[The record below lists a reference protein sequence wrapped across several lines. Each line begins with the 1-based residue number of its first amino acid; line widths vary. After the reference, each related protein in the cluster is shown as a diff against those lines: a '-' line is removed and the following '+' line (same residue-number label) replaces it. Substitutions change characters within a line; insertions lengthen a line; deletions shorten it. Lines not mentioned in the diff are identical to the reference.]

1 MKKTIT
7 CILLTAGLTG
17 YLSAQTPVQDKS
29 DKNSG
34 KVIRMDKQ
42 MFLDNIFDY
51 TSGSTN
57 WKYKGEKPAV
67 IDFYA
72 TWCGPCR
79 MVAPLLKSLAKEY
92 KDQIAVYKVD
102 TDKQKELSA
111 VMGIQ
116 SLPTIIFIP
125 KTGQPQ
131 IIIGAANKATFR
143 KAIEDEKQAL
153 HISNLNITNKREG
166 AIIIAPPLSIYTIA
180 NCILFLEISVVQTF
194 KTFAVT
200 SFVLSHFVNC
210 IVNSIQ
216 VQSFCTSSNAFLVST
231 ST

>member
-1 MKKTIT
+1 MKKAIT
-7 CILLTAGLTG
+7 YLLLAAGLTG
-17 YLSAQTPVQDKS
+17 HLSAQIPVQSQS

-34 KVIRMDKQ
+34 KLIRMDKQ

-79 MVAPLLKSLAKEY
+79 IVAPLLKSLAKEY
-92 KDQIAVYKVD
+92 KDQIIVYKVD

-111 VMGIQ
+111 DMGIQ

-131 IIIGAANKATFR
+131 II
-143 KAIEDEKQAL
+143 
-153 HISNLNITNKREG
+153 
-166 AIIIAPPLSIYTIA
+166 
-180 NCILFLEISVVQTF
+180 V
-194 KTFAVT
+194 
-200 SFVLSHFVNC
+200 
-210 IVNSIQ
+210 
-216 VQSFCTSSNAFLVST
+216 
-231 ST
+231 

>member
-7 CILLTAGLTG
+7 CLLLTTGLTG
-17 YLSAQTPVQDKS
+17 YLSAQTPFRDKS
-29 DKNSG
+29 DKNKG
-34 KVIRMDKQ
+34 KVIHMDKQ

-51 TSGSTN
+51 TSGSTD

-72 TWCGPCR
+72 TC

-92 KDQIAVYKVD
+92 KDQIVVYKVD

-111 VMGIQ
+111 AMGIQ

-131 IIIGAANKATFR
+131 IIIGAANKTTFR
-143 KAIEDEKQAL
+143 KAIEE
-153 HISNLNITNKREG
+153 
-166 AIIIAPPLSIYTIA
+166 
-180 NCILFLEISVVQTF
+180 
-194 KTFAVT
+194 
-200 SFVLSHFVNC
+200 VL
-210 IVNSIQ
+210 
-216 VQSFCTSSNAFLVST
+216 LKE
-231 ST
+231 

>member
-102 TDKQKELSA
+102 TDKQKNYLPLWEYSHCPPS
-111 VMGIQ
+111 
-116 SLPTIIFIP
+116 SLFP
-125 KTGQPQ
+125 K
-131 IIIGAANKATFR
+131 R
-143 KAIEDEKQAL
+143 D
-153 HISNLNITNKREG
+153 
-166 AIIIAPPLSIYTIA
+166 
-180 NCILFLEISVVQTF
+180 
-194 KTFAVT
+194 
-200 SFVLSHFVNC
+200 SHK
-210 IVNSIQ
+210 S
-216 VQSFCTSSNAFLVST
+216 L
-231 ST
+231 

>member
-79 MVAPLLKSLAKEY
+79 MYGCPSAKKSG
-92 KDQIAVYKVD
+92 QR
-102 TDKQKELSA
+102 
-111 VMGIQ
+111 IQ
-116 SLPTIIFIP
+116 RSNCSLQSRYRQTKRIICRYGN
-125 KTGQPQ
+125 TVTAHHHLYSQNGT
-131 IIIGAANKATFR
+131 ATNHYR
-143 KAIEDEKQAL
+143 
-153 HISNLNITNKREG
+153 
-166 AIIIAPPLSIYTIA
+166 
-180 NCILFLEISVVQTF
+180 
-194 KTFAVT
+194 
-200 SFVLSHFVNC
+200 
-210 IVNSIQ
+210 
-216 VQSFCTSSNAFLVST
+216 SSQ
-231 ST
+231 

>member
-92 KDQIAVYKVD
+92 KDQNCS
-102 TDKQKELSA
+102 L
-111 VMGIQ
+111 Q
-116 SLPTIIFIP
+116 S
-125 KTGQPQ
+125 
-131 IIIGAANKATFR
+131 R
-143 KAIEDEKQAL
+143 
-153 HISNLNITNKREG
+153 
-166 AIIIAPPLSIYTIA
+166 
-180 NCILFLEISVVQTF
+180 
-194 KTFAVT
+194 
-200 SFVLSHFVNC
+200 
-210 IVNSIQ
+210 
-216 VQSFCTSSNAFLVST
+216 
-231 ST
+231 

>member
-92 KDQIAVYKVD
+92 KDRIAVYKVD

-116 SLPTIIFIP
+116 
-125 KTGQPQ
+125 
-131 IIIGAANKATFR
+131 
-143 KAIEDEKQAL
+143 
-153 HISNLNITNKREG
+153 
-166 AIIIAPPLSIYTIA
+166 
-180 NCILFLEISVVQTF
+180 
-194 KTFAVT
+194 
-200 SFVLSHFVNC
+200 
-210 IVNSIQ
+210 
-216 VQSFCTSSNAFLVST
+216 
-231 ST
+231 

>member
-72 TWCGPCR
+72 TWCG
-79 MVAPLLKSLAKEY
+79 
-92 KDQIAVYKVD
+92 
-102 TDKQKELSA
+102 
-111 VMGIQ
+111 
-116 SLPTIIFIP
+116 SLPYGCP
-125 KTGQPQ
+125 SAKKSGQRIQ
-131 IIIGAANKATFR
+131 R
-143 KAIEDEKQAL
+143 
-153 HISNLNITNKREG
+153 S
-166 AIIIAPPLSIYTIA
+166 
-180 NCILFLEISVVQTF
+180 NCILQSRYRQT
-194 KTFAVT
+194 KRIICRYGNTVT
-200 SFVLSHFVNC
+200 AHHHLYSQNGTATNHYR
-210 IVNSIQ
+210 
-216 VQSFCTSSNAFLVST
+216 SSQ
-231 ST
+231 